1 MRRDRPTG
9 HPNAEPR
16 MAGRPSGRLATTIFA
31 AALACAVVSLAASGI
46 ARADDAPADAKPY
59 VVQNGRVDHHVFNGY
74 RRYGD
79 NCLRCHGPDGAGS
92 SYAPALVDS
101 LKHMTKEQFEDT
113 VINGRVDVN
122 TANQNVMPPFGLNP
136 DVVENLDDI
145 YGYLKARSDGVLG
158 RGRPKKIGDDDDN

>member
-1 MRRDRPTG
+1 MRRDRLTG
-9 HPNAEPR
+9 HSQAEKPLIDKFLT
-16 MAGRPSGRLATTIFA
+16 GNL
-31 AALACAVVSLAASGI
+31 AALFTTALLAATVATAGV
-46 ARADDAPADAKPY
+46 ARADDAPADSKPY

-101 LKHMTKEQFEDT
+101 LKHMTKEQFENT
-113 VINGRVDVN
+113 VINGRQDVN